1 MMKLLL
7 VFWRNLFLYALSI
20 NPPRLETYWIPRL
33 LIMKT
38 LGFAKT
44 VNFLA
49 KNRVKVRDFI
59 KVGEVFFF
67 VHRDMTNAEAVEE
80 TLKGRKKQIHRSL
93 AVFC

>member
-33 LIMKT
+33 LIMET

-49 KNRVKVRDFI
+49 KNKVKVQDFI

-67 VHRDMTNAEAVEE
+67 CTPRYD
-80 TLKGRKKQIHRSL
+80 KSRS
-93 AVFC
+93 CRGNCE